1 MYKTR
6 NKNGAKL
13 PKEQLKE
20 TYEKESN
27 ALFLFE
33 QGRIFFACID
43 IFRKIGYNIRGF
55 FG

>member
-20 TYEKESN
+20 TYEKESKV
-27 ALFLFE
+27 LFLFE
-33 QGRIFFACID
+33 QGRIFFVCID
-43 IFRKIGYNIRGF
+43 IFQKIGYNIRGLS
-55 FG
+55 G